1 MDSKTKH
8 IKKDLESR
16 IDYNKL
22 IKKFSDDELIEAA
35 DDFIKNEIQTKG
47 AKMYNIRF
55 NLKNGYGELYG
66 DVVKGLDGEEYILT
80 ENTHVRYYDK
90 NFKEI

>member
-1 MDSKTKH
+1 MESKTKH

-22 IKKFSDDELIEAA
+22 IKKFSDEELIEAA
-35 DDFIKNEIQTKG
+35 DDFVKNELHTG
-47 AKMYNIRF
+47 GEKMYNVRF

-66 DVVKGLDGEEYILT
+66 DVIKGSEGEEYILT
-80 ENTHVRYYDK
+80 ENTKVRYYDK
-90 NFKEI
+90 NFREI

>member
-1 MDSKTKH
+1 MDGKTKH

-22 IKKFSDDELIEAA
+22 IKKFSEEELLEAA
-35 DDFIKNEIQTKG
+35 DDFVKNELSTKG

-55 NLKNGYGELYG
+55 NLKNGYAELYG
-66 DVVKGLDGEEYILT
+66 DAIKSADDEEYIIT
-80 ENTHVRYYDK
+80 ENTQIRYYDK
-90 NFKEI
+90 NFREV

>member
-22 IKKFSDDELIEAA
+22 TKKFSDEELLEAA
-35 DDFIKNEIQTKG
+35 DDFIKNELQTKG

-55 NLKNGYGELYG
+55 NIKNGFAELYG
-66 DVVKGLDGEEYILT
+66 DAVKGLDGDEYILT
-80 ENTHVRYYDK
+80 ENTQVRYYDK

>member
-22 IKKFSDDELIEAA
+22 IKKFSEEELLEAA
-35 DDFIKNEIQTKG
+35 DDFVKNEFNIKG
-47 AKMYNIRF
+47 TKMYNIRF
-55 NLKNGYGELYG
+55 NLKNGYAELYG
-66 DVVKGLDGEEYILT
+66 DAIKSSDGDEYIFT
-80 ENTHVRYYDK
+80 ENTQVRYYDK